1 MRRISP
7 INGNFRHTVKPFL
20 SDKIKS
26 RETITL
32 VNNEN
37 IQSNENKVPKTF
49 NDFFSNIV
57 RNLKIPDYQL

>member
-1 MRRISP
+1 MTRISP

-49 NDFFSNIV
+49 NDFF
-57 RNLKIPDYQL
+57 LKY